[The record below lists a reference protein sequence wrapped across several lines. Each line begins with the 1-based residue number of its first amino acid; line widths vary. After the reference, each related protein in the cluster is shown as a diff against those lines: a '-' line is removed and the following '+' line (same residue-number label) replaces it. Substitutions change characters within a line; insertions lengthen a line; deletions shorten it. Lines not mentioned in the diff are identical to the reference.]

1 MKQQIALGALIVIF
15 GAAALLY
22 PVIDHMTQPPTPTP
36 DALRRAAIAEQTA
49 TAEARRR
56 ATPTPIPL
64 TTIPGAR
71 GEEAINCR
79 LLPGETW
86 TPIKYLAAA
95 DGKLYVMA
103 RTAGGCHGWMV
114 DPN

>member
-22 PVIDHMTQPPTPTP
+22 PVVNHMTQPPTPTP
-36 DALRRAAIAEQTA
+36 WRTKGAIAEQTV

-64 TTIPGAR
+64 TTIPGASNE
-71 GEEAINCR
+71 GAINCR

-103 RTAGGCHGWMV
+103 RTARGCYGWMV
-114 DPN
+114 DPR